1 MSTKFHFFK
10 KPNIFFKI
18 FVGVSIVFISLF
30 SLDYIQT
37 KEFNT
42 TLFIG
47 TLLQAF
53 IILFITTRNTKYYVE
68 FFKDE
73 ILLNYFKYKNQL
85 ISFESI
91 ENINVKMFEVELTIK
106 NDEKPITLDLNNCK
120 DDTRQAVKTKFNTLA
135 GRLK

>member
-73 ILLNYFKYKNQL
+73 ILLNYFKYKNQR

-106 NDEKPITLDLNNCK
+106 NEEKPITLDLNNCK
-120 DDTRQAVKTKFNTLA
+120 DDTRQVVITKFNTLA